1 MVRFT
6 KMQGAGNDYVYING
20 VIEHI
25 MDPGAFAKRISDRH
39 FGIGSDGLVLI
50 LPSETC
56 DFQMRMFNADGTEA
70 EMCGNASRCVGKYVF
85 DNKMTSKHSVTLET
99 KAGVKTLKLFTKGDK
114 VHQVEVDMGSPILN
128 GLDIPVR
135 LELDEVIN
143 YPLDINNKKFHIT
156 CVSMGNPHAIIYVD
170 NVDSTDPA
178 TYGSIIESHPFFPKR
193 TNVEFV
199 EVVNRSLLKMRVW
212 ERGAGETLACG
223 TGACATLVASVLNDV
238 CERTATVRLL
248 GGDLKIEWREN
259 GHIYMTGPAVTVF
272 TGEIEE

>member
-20 VIEHI
+20 FVEQVK
-25 MDPGAFAKRISDRH
+25 DPGALAKRISDRH

-56 DFQMRMFNADGTEA
+56 DFQMRMFNADGSEA

-85 DNKMTSKHSVTLET
+85 DNKMTTKHSVTLET
-99 KAGVKTLKLFTKGDK
+99 KAGVKTLKLFTKGEM
-114 VHQVEVDMGSPILN
+114 VYLVEVDMGSPILN

-143 YPLDINNKKFHIT
+143 YPLDINNKLFHVT
-156 CVSMGNPHAIIYVD
+156 CVSMGNPHAIIYVED
-170 NVDSTDPA
+170 VDTTDPA
-178 TYGSIIESHPFFPKR
+178 TNGSIIENHPFFPKR

-212 ERGAGETLACG
+212 ERGAGETIACG

>member
-20 VIEHI
+20 FVEQVK
-25 MDPGAFAKRISDRH
+25 DPGALAKRISDRH

-85 DNKMTSKHSVTLET
+85 DNKMTTKHSVTLET
-99 KAGVKTLKLFTKGDK
+99 KAGVKTLKLFAKGEK
-114 VHQVEVDMGSPILN
+114 VYQVEVDMGCPILK

-143 YPLDINNKKFHIT
+143 YPLDINNNKFHIT

-170 NVDSTDPA
+170 DVDTTDPA
-178 TYGSIIESHPFFPKR
+178 TYGSIIEKHPFFPKR

-212 ERGAGETLACG
+212 ERGAGETFACG

-248 GGDLKIEWREN
+248 GGDLKIEWRED

>member
-20 VIEHI
+20 FVEQVK
-25 MDPGAFAKRISDRH
+25 DPGALAKRISDRH

-56 DFQMRMFNADGTEA
+56 DFQMRMFNADGSEA
-70 EMCGNASRCVGKYVF
+70 EMCGNASRCVGKYVY
-85 DNKMTSKHSVTLET
+85 DHKMTSKHTLTLET
-99 KAGVKTLKLFTKGDK
+99 KAGVKTLKLNTKGDK
-114 VHQVEVDMGSPILN
+114 VHQVEVDMGSPILK

-143 YPLDINNKKFHIT
+143 YPLDINNAKFHIT

-170 NVDSTDPA
+170 DVDTTDPS
-178 TYGSIIESHPFFPKR
+178 THGSLIEKHPFFPKR

-199 EVVNRSLLKMRVW
+199 QVVNRSLLKMRVW

-223 TGACATLVASVLNDV
+223 TGACATLVASVLNNL
-238 CERTATVRLL
+238 CEQTATVRLL

-272 TGEIEE
+272 EGEIEE

>member
-20 VIEHI
+20 FVEQVK
-25 MDPGAFAKRISDRH
+25 DPGALSKRISDRH

-99 KAGVKTLKLFTKGDK
+99 KAGVKTLKLFTKEDK
-114 VHQVEVDMGSPILN
+114 VHQVEVDMGCPILN

-135 LELDEVIN
+135 LELDEVVN

-170 NVDSTDPA
+170 DVDTTDPA
-178 TYGSIIESHPFFPKR
+178 TDGSIIEKHPFFPKR

-272 TGEIEE
+272 SGEIEE

>member
-1 MVRFT
+1 MLSFT

-20 VIEHI
+20 FDIQVK
-25 MDPGAFAKRISDRH
+25 DPETLAKRISDRH

-56 DFQMRMFNADGTEA
+56 DFQMRMFNANGTEA
-70 EMCGNASRCVGKYVF
+70 EMCGNASRCIGKYVY
-85 DNKMTSKHSVTLET
+85 DHKMTSKLSVTLET
-99 KAGVKTLKLFTKGDK
+99 KAGIKTLKLSIKDDT
-114 VHQVEVDMGSPILN
+114 VSEVEVDMGSPVLN

-135 LELDEVIN
+135 LERDEVIN
-143 YPLDINNKKFHIT
+143 YPLVINNDKFNIT

-170 NVDSTDPA
+170 DVDSTNPA
-178 TYGSIIESHPFFPKR
+178 THGSIIENHPFFPKR

-199 EVVNRSLLKMRVW
+199 QVVNRSFLKMRVW
-212 ERGAGETLACG
+212 ERGSGETLACG
-223 TGACATLVASVLNDV
+223 TGACATLVASVLNNV

-272 TGEIEE
+272 EGEIEE